1 MTQLLITGTR
11 EGRHDVEGLL
21 EAYVAVYGIPER
33 VIVGDATG
41 VDAQAAEF
49 FRRAGF
55 GWWVHVEPATGEWP
69 AAGPQRNSRMV
80 GMCKRG
86 DHCIA
91 FPHPDPAKRKGTNG
105 CLAMARAAGLV
116 WWSL

>member
-1 MTQLLITGTR
+1 VTQLLITGTR
-11 EGRHDVEGLL
+11 EGRPDVEGLL
-21 EAYVAVYGIPER
+21 EAYVAVYGMPER

-49 FRRAGF
+49 FRMRGAE
-55 GWWVHVEPATGEWP
+55 VHVEFATGAWP
-69 AAGPQRNSRMV
+69 AAGPQRNARMV
-80 GMCKRG
+80 GMCRRG

-91 FPHPDPAKRKGTNG
+91 FPHPDPNRRKGTDG